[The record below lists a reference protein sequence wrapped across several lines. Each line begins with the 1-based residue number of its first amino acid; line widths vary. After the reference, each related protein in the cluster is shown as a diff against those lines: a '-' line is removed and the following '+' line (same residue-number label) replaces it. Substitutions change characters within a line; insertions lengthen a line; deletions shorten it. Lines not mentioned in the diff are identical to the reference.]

1 MSAGVIVAIAVG
13 YATSVGLLVAALW
26 ALDLR
31 SSKRTEKVHER
42 LDHLDTC
49 VDELKLEQAQAHA
62 RLEGQLT
69 ARRGLFRP

>member
-1 MSAGVIVAIAVG
+1 METELVVG
-13 YATSVGLLVAALW
+13 AVGLLMTALW
-26 ALDLR
+26 ALDLG